1 MDEQKETPVVDNVVE
16 KQTIKKRPKKFNNK
30 SDEPIKVDLTVN
42 KEKEEVQEQEVAKVD
57 LTKPPVQEQDASAE
71 PEITI
76 EEVVN
81 EEATQEETKPVEKEE
96 AVEEVKETPTA
107 SESLPEGLDKLIEFM
122 KQTGGSLEDYV
133 ALNRD
138 YSELDNQSALLEY
151 YKKTKP
157 HLTSEEINFMM
168 EDQFSYDEELDDE
181 KDIKRKKLAL
191 KEQVANAKAYLDGQ
205 KSKYYN
211 EVKAGSNLTQ
221 DQQKAVDFFNRYN
234 KDAQEQKALADKNKQ
249 LFDEAT
255 SKVFNDFQGFDYSVG
270 DKSYRIKVQNVD
282 QVKEVQSDMT
292 NFVRRF
298 LNEDNS
304 IKDAGGYH
312 KALYTAM
319 NADTLARHFYEQ
331 GKVDALKDSVE
342 KSKNVDMAPRQSHSE
357 VEVGGVKYKVLGD
370 NSDTFKFKIRRG
382 RK

>member
-42 KEKEEVQEQEVAKVD
+42 KEKEETQEQEVAKVD
-57 LTKPPVQEQDASAE
+57 LTKPPVQEQEASAE

-81 EEATQEETKPVEKEE
+81 EEAAQEEAKPVEQEE
-96 AVEEVKETPTA
+96 VVEEVKETSTA

-133 ALNRD
+133 ALNKD
-138 YSELDNQSALLEY
+138 YSDMDNLTALQEY
-151 YKKTKP
+151 YKATKP
-157 HLTSEEINFMM
+157 HLTSEEISFMM

-304 IKDAGGYH
+304 IKDANGYH

-319 NADTLARHFYEQ
+319 NPDTLARHFYEQ